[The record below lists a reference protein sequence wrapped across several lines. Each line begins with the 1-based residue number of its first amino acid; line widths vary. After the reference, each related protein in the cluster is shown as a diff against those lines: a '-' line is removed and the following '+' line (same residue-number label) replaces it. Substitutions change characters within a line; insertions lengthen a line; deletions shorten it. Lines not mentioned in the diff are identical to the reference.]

1 MSLLAS
7 SRTTAAPLFVMCD
20 TTKKL
25 LHLGLIEPRAN
36 WQQRGQQM
44 KFITRIDTGDD
55 VNDTVGRVTHRDQLV
70 VSPEDMM
77 WNLDVMGKATL
88 WFAVGAGDYSRVFP
102 VSGFRKAMEPVL
114 QACGDHW

>member
-1 MSLLAS
+1 
-7 SRTTAAPLFVMCD
+7 MCD

-70 VSPEDMM
+70 VSPEDTI
-77 WNLDVMGKATL
+77 WNLYVMGKATT
-88 WFAVGAGDYSRVFP
+88 WFAVGRVTIPACYLFP
-102 VSGFRKAMEPVL
+102 VSAK
-114 QACGDHW
+114 